1 MCSWSNLDF
10 PLFWLI
16 CTIFLGSGGRA
27 LKPDCFHKSFGRQVL
42 HKSGSD
48 GCWYQDSLS
57 LLLLLFGVFIYLF
70 IFNFLLFTLLQ
81 LSSFFPTQPHP
92 HLSSGHQQTYV
103 CVYGLWIYIPWL
115 IPSLFFI
122 LSPLPSN
129 SCQSVSCV
137 HASLSVLFI
146 SLFCS
151 LDSTYK

>member
-70 IFNFLLFTLLQ
+70 IFNFFIVYTITAVLIFPHPASPPPFLRTSANLYLCLWVVDIHSLANPFTL
-81 LSSFFPTQPHP
+81 FHP
-92 HLSSGHQQTYV
+92 V
-103 CVYGLWIYIPWL
+103 PPPV
-115 IPSLFFI
+115 
-122 LSPLPSN
+122 
-129 SCQSVSCV
+129 
-137 HASLSVLFI
+137 
-146 SLFCS
+146 
-151 LDSTYK
+151 